1 MDIGLFDIESL
12 RKRDDPAVAYRYNLI
27 VPVPTGPDRQLNIDP
42 VNIEEVQFQLPY
54 HQQDTLV
61 YNSTV
66 IHYAG
71 RLQVPPLT
79 VRFYETFRY
88 QMAEVISVWMSLI
101 RNNEGSLNYGTD
113 YKKTITLY
121 IIDGLNK
128 VTASYNFLGCFPL
141 ESSPTQLSYSSS
153 GRVTF
158 TQTFSVDSVAQ
169 TFKRDN
175 K

>member
-1 MDIGLFDIESL
+1 MNIGLFDIETL

-27 VPVPTGPDRQLNIDP
+27 VPVPSGRQLNIDP
-42 VNIEEVQFQLPY
+42 MYIEDVQFQLPY

-79 VRFYETFRY
+79 VRFYETFKY
-88 QMAEVISVWMSLI
+88 QIAEIIAVWMSLI
-101 RNNEGSLNYGTD
+101 RNNDGSLNYGVD
-113 YKKTITLY
+113 YKRTITLY
-121 IIDGLNK
+121 VFDGLNNP
-128 VTASYNFLGCFPL
+128 TASYNFLGCFPL
-141 ESSPTQLSYSSS
+141 ESSPTQLSYSSP

-175 K
+175 E